1 MAVINAA
8 ANVTTTAFAAAAAVA
23 VIIVFVPDTLLDV
36 DDITVETV
44 TSRAA
49 HSNTITPSRA
59 YTAFTIADGIIIF
72 GYLFSTFSP
81 SPSTPSSF
89 FFFFYFFFYSRFD
102 NF

>member
-1 MAVINAA
+1 MAVVNAA
-8 ANVTTTAFAAAAAVA
+8 ANVTTTAFAAAAVAVA

-49 HSNTITPSRA
+49 HSNTITPNRA

-81 SPSTPSSF
+81 FPSTPS
-89 FFFFYFFFYSRFD
+89 FFFYFFFYSRFD

>member
-1 MAVINAA
+1 MVVVNAA
-8 ANVTTTAFAAAAAVA
+8 ANVTTTAFAAVAVV

-36 DDITVETV
+36 DDVTVETV

-72 GYLFSTFSP
+72 
-81 SPSTPSSF
+81 
-89 FFFFYFFFYSRFD
+89 
-102 NF
+102 